1 MINNKNAFNNTI
13 LPNCNSFFSW
23 ACRLLSVFGFLKK
36 VRKSYVH
43 TLKLN
48 LSLTH
53 YRFLAQYDTFH
64 LLKWY
69 LKSIRGLFSV
79 NYFCFKEN
87 SEVEGCGLNED
98 IGTEVELWVFFLFAL
113 T

>member
-48 LSLTH
+48 LSLT
-53 YRFLAQYDTFH
+53 
-64 LLKWY
+64 
-69 LKSIRGLFSV
+69 
-79 NYFCFKEN
+79 N
-87 SEVEGCGLNED
+87 
-98 IGTEVELWVFFLFAL
+98 
-113 T
+113 